1 MSCIPCLN
9 SLDVQKGQTYVWE
22 FKLWLYYW
30 TLFSIFISLLTYL
43 WSSNSSFLC
52 CRDNPKLPYMVS
64 KNSDKIHNSS
74 WGPQEKRLVL
84 KHSLNIKE
92 THIRLLITSK
102 RISFRQHSSMS
113 LSDII
118 QKTSTTGRLA
128 GKPNPLFMTVTCCIT
143 ITAVLKLG
151 RYSSEI
157 PPFGCAYKKKKKK
170 LLRETHLLT
179 SSGILENFYHAVP
192 GT

>member
-1 MSCIPCLN
+1 
-9 SLDVQKGQTYVWE
+9 
-22 FKLWLYYW
+22 
-30 TLFSIFISLLTYL
+30 
-43 WSSNSSFLC
+43 
-52 CRDNPKLPYMVS
+52 MVS

-157 PPFGCAYKKKKKK
+157 PPFGCAYKKKKKITPRNSPTNFLWHSRKFLPCCTRHLKIQNRKK
-170 LLRETHLLT
+170 LYE
-179 SSGILENFYHAVP
+179 VV
-192 GT
+192 